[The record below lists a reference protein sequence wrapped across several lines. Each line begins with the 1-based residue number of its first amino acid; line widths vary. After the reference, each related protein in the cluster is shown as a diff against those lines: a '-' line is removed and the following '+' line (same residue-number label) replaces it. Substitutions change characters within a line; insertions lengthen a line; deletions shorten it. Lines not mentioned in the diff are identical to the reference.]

1 MAVIRH
7 ELKGEK
13 VLVTGG
19 QGPSG
24 LPPAR
29 LLARDNEVYVMARF
43 SDPKVETKLEA
54 MGIHCLKH
62 DLLAPFDDIPDD
74 FTYVWHSA
82 IPTRTPPTYWPNTFD
97 HAADAAARLAYRCR
111 NAKGF
116 GLVST
121 ASVYQPDGHN
131 PVKEDR
137 PIGHH
142 VMTHMY
148 GSFSKIAMEAACT
161 FVSNQF
167 GLPMSILR
175 MGSPS
180 SIDGGT
186 IVERLTKI
194 VKGEEIPLH
203 PEKPNL
209 FRPHFEKDL
218 ARMAVN
224 AMVEARTPPVIVNF
238 CGDDIVSAEEYCA
251 YLGELVGKEPRI
263 VYTTEGTYTSLV
275 PDTTYMH
282 EILGECEVAWKEAC
296 QELVAAKVWEKDY
309 VRGY

>member
-1 MAVIRH
+1 MAVKTH
-7 ELKGEK
+7 VMKGEK

-29 LLARDNEVYVMARF
+29 VLAKDNEVHVMARF
-43 SDPKVETKLEA
+43 TDPNVRVKLES

-62 DLLAPFDDIPDD
+62 DLLSSFDDIPDD

-82 IPTRTPPTYWPNTFD
+82 LPTRTPPTYWPNTFD
-97 HAADAAARLAYRCR
+97 HGADAAARLAYRCR

-121 ASVYQPDGHN
+121 ASVYEPDGHN

-137 PIGHH
+137 QIGHH
-142 VMTHMY
+142 VPGTY
-148 GSFSKIAMEAACT
+148 GAFSKFAMEQAVT
-161 FVSNQF
+161 FVSRQF
-167 GLPMSILR
+167 GLPVTILR

-180 SIDGGT
+180 GLDGGT
-186 IVERLTKI
+186 IVERLIRI
-194 VKGEEIPLH
+194 VAGEEIPLH

-209 FRPHFEKDL
+209 FRPHFEIDL

-238 CGDDIVSAEEYCA
+238 CGDQIVSAEEYCA
-251 YLGELVGKEPRI
+251 YLGELVGKQPKI
-263 VYTTEGTYTSLV
+263 VYTSEGTYTSLV
-275 PDTTYMH
+275 PDTAYMH
-282 EILGECEVAWKEAC
+282 EILGECEVDWKAAC
-296 QELVAAKVWEKDY
+296 RELVQAKVWEKGYARDY
-309 VRGY
+309 